1 MRLEEQPG
9 RKWVKNKDMDSMS
22 GRCSVIARLPAATE
36 EVGGPS
42 RLERDPRLKDSGK
55 AALRSGAGVDR
66 RATSSEEYGKQEGG
80 VQPKL
85 AHLSHTP
92 PPLPAMPRCVCSA

>member
-42 RLERDPRLKDSGK
+42 RLEQDPRLKEGFGQGRLEVGGRCRQKSNQ
-55 AALRSGAGVDR
+55 L
-66 RATSSEEYGKQEGG
+66 GG
-80 VQPKL
+80 VWETRGRG
-85 AHLSHTP
+85 A
-92 PPLPAMPRCVCSA
+92 A